1 MSLFGD
7 GEKVAG
13 KEGKDE
19 LLHGFLA
26 VWMCISTPGAVAF
39 PLWGELIYRK
49 ITCPVTLA
57 ERSGMI
63 WE

>member
-26 VWMCISTPGAVAF
+26 VWMCVSTPGAVAS
-39 PLWGELIYRK
+39 PLWGELICRK
-49 ITCPVTLA
+49 ITCVL
-57 ERSGMI
+57 
-63 WE
+63 